1 MGIVTSEGFGYLL
14 DPGLRKIF
22 MDEYT
27 LPEGQIDALYGIETS
42 SKATEYDLSIGG
54 IGDLEEFTGTIPYD
68 DFKQQYRVSYTH
80 KEWVK
85 GMKVE
90 RKLVDDDQYS
100 IINKRPAQLALVA
113 KRTKEKHGATPFN
126 NAFNTT
132 IFAGGDGYALC
143 ASNHSRVGTASVVS
157 NTGSTALSQ
166 TAVEATR
173 LLMRQFTDETDNLIT
188 ARADTLLVPPALEET
203 AWTIVNTQGKL
214 DSADNN
220 LNFSK
225 SKYKIIV
232 WDYLADSNN
241 WFMMDSR
248 MAKMYL
254 KWFNRIP
261 VEFNKDKDFDTYVSK
276 WSVYTRYSYGFS
288 DWTWIYGHN
297 VA

>member
-22 MDEYT
+22 MDEYAM
-27 LPEGQIDALYGIETS
+27 PEGQVDALFGVETS
-42 SKATEYDLSIGG
+42 GKATEYDLSVGG

-113 KRTKEKHGATPFN
+113 KRTKEKHGSTVFN

-143 ASNHSRVGTASVVS
+143 HSAHTRVGTATTVG
-157 NTGSTALSQ
+157 NAGSTALSQ
-166 TAVEATR
+166 TAIEATR

-203 AWTIVNTQGKL
+203 AYEIVNTAQKL
-214 DSADNN
+214 NTAENN
-220 LNFSK
+220 VNFSQN
-225 SKYKIIV
+225 KYKIIV
-232 WDYLADSNN
+232 WDYLTDSNN
-241 WFMMDSR
+241 WFVLDSR

-254 KWFNRIP
+254 KWFNRIGI
-261 VEFNKDKDFDTYVSK
+261 EFNKDKDFDTYVSK
-276 WSVYTRYSYGFS
+276 WSCYTRYSYGFS